1 MKRNFNPTVKKML
14 GQILVERNIIS
25 TIQLQAALD
34 RQKRSQKGKY
44 KYIGEILIEIGVPQ
58 EKINAALDDYNKRKP
73 TGQILLD
80 LKIITPDQLQK
91 ALERQDQLAKM
102 AIHRPLAKLLV
113 EMGFTDL
120 R

>member
-1 MKRNFNPTVKKML
+1 MKRNFNPTVEKML

-25 TIQLQAALD
+25 PIQLQAALD
-34 RQKRSQKGKY
+34 RQKNQKGKY

-73 TGQILLD
+73 TGQIFFD
-80 LKIITPDQLQK
+80 LEVITPDQLQK
-91 ALERQDQLAKM
+91 ALERQAQLAKM
-102 AIHRPLAKLLV
+102 AIHRPFAKLLV
-113 EMGFTDL
+113 EMGFTSL